1 MKQVLLDTNCYTGL
15 LKGDEPVL
23 NTIGEA
29 ERVYMSI
36 FVLGELLFG
45 FKGGTREIENRN
57 LLKQF
62 LSKPTVRILQATEE
76 TADYFSEIMYM
87 LKKSGN
93 KIPINDVWIAA
104 HSMEYASV
112 LLTYD
117 LHFENVPGL
126 RLWKT

>member
-1 MKQVLLDTNCYTGL
+1 MKQVLLDTNCFSGL
-15 LKGDEPVL
+15 LKGDELVL

-45 FKGGTREIENRN
+45 FKGGIREIENRN

-104 HSMEYASV
+104 HSMEYAAV

-117 LHFENVPGL
+117 RHFENVPGL